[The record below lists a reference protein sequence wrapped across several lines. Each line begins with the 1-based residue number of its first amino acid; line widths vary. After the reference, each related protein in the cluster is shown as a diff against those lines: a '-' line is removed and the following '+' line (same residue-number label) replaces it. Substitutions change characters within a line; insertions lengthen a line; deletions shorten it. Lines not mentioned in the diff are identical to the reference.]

1 MKGSWQYFMF
11 FRNFK
16 YLFLELKIIYII
28 IVAEIYNSIS
38 VRNFIRKFPVEI
50 YLDNQCCKIAKSLK
64 KIIKVQ
70 FIAVKAN
77 RMILASRLQKGGGL
91 TDIYN
96 IISKEKTVFLLTSNI
111 FNFRSITNLKM
122 QASKGKE
129 LDRNIGFIQ
138 RINELLNYISN
149 PNLKDIHVLNDS
161 CDPLIYISY
170 MLCEKNP
177 SYFHFYHHADHSFCF
192 GAMDSNWNHIDLFP
206 NQYQICKKKLNPFF
220 ISMMD
225 FL

>member
-1 MKGSWQYFMF
+1 MKLSQKYYLLCK
-11 FRNFK
+11 NFK
-16 YLFLELKIIYII
+16 RIFLELRIIYII
-28 IVAEIYNSIS
+28 LFAEIYNSIS
-38 VRNFIRKFPVEI
+38 VRNFIRKLSIEI
-50 YLDNQCCKIAKSLK
+50 YLDNQCYKIAKSLE
-64 KIIKVQ
+64 KIIQVQ
-70 FIAVKAN
+70 FIPVKAK

-96 IISKEKTVFLLTSNI
+96 KISKGKIVFLLTSNI
-111 FNFRSITNLKM
+111 FNFRSITTLKM
-122 QASKGKE
+122 QASNGKE
-129 LDRNIGFIQ
+129 LINNIGFIQ
-138 RINELLNYISN
+138 RINEFLNYISD
-149 PNLKDIHVLNDS
+149 PKLKDIHVLNDS

-170 MLCEKNP
+170 ILSKKNP

-220 ISMMD
+220 ISMTD